1 MASEQNE
8 RELKDKVE
16 ALVAKDFGGDYR
28 HAFDAYD
35 ADHDGSIS
43 EDELKE
49 LLRDAGVGNAFTRAA
64 WAGGIIAQLDTDDDV
79 RISWAEFEAAFT
91 AAPH

>member
-1 MASEQNE
+1 MAGEQNE
-8 RELKDKVE
+8 RELKDKVG

-28 HAFDAYD
+28 RAFDAYD

-43 EDELKE
+43 KGELKA
-49 LLRDAGVGNAFTRAA
+49 LLSDAGVGNVFTRAA
-64 WAGGIIAQLDTDDDV
+64 WAGGIIATLDTDDDAC
-79 RISWAEFEAAFT
+79 ISWAEFEAAFT